1 MMLQLGGLAVDTVG
15 IIAIGSLLAIG
26 IAVIVLSSVLKR
38 RDDDDPAEA
47 AETVPDGGEVERRF
61 KNEDGE
67 AELVSFDEPD
77 METARWGLP
86 QKLWRM
92 RRKMKKRRRFANN
105 GYVQWYLIDDT
116 FPSPKFVKP
125 RTDGSGVPY
134 VKHDG
139 KRYLM
144 PKEAMV
150 ASEEQGIWTIAHKAN
165 EADPINLRD
174 PSANAIPADTL
185 EEVATLMVT
194 ASAPGLLDKFDID
207 AQTAFQWLI
216 LGFIGFVILQSV
228 LGGGMPI

>member
-1 MMLQLGGLAVDTVG
+1 MSIELVGLGTEA
-15 IIAIGSLLAIG
+15 
-26 IAVIVLSSVLKR
+26 IAVIGASGVVVLSALFLLLER
-38 RDDDDPAEA
+38 ARNNDPDNGTEPS
-47 AETVPDGGEVERRF
+47 EVIPDGGDVEQRF

-139 KRYLM
+139 GRYLM

-174 PSANAIPADTL
+174 PSENAIPADTL
-185 EEVATLMVT
+185 DEVATLMVT